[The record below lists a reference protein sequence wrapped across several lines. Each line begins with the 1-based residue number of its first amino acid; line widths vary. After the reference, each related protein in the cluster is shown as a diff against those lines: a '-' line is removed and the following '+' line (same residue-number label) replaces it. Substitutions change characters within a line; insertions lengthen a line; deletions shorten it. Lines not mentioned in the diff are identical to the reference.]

1 MFSIYDGRE
10 KLYQWDIDRKLIVKD
25 KTITEVHF
33 SNCLCAEARKCET
46 YTEDGLLL
54 VDVPNELLTEYLD
67 INVYAYDSGA
77 TKHSATFEV
86 ERRTKPTD
94 YVYTPEEVKTWE
106 ELSERVAGVEDATI
120 SLESDINECRE
131 SIVGKKTPSGG
142 EIFSDYVNNAANAKY
157 ATAFGSENSVG
168 KGAYNA
174 FVAGSGNT
182 VNYVNSFVI
191 GRKLISGKGNQA
203 VFGQYNKADSTA
215 VFVIGGG
222 GREEDRKN
230 AFVVYP
236 NGNTTTYG
244 VANLQLGAVSRNKIT
259 IIDGGLTIQNSNL
272 HIQGGG
278 AHISGVLSF
287 GKVSPGSMGLT
298 VAKNPITT
306 GKNGEWVG
314 QIGVEDNDGNPQA
327 YIWLA
332 TGWKKITVD

>member
-1 MFSIYDGRE
+1 MFHIYDGRQ
-10 KLYQWDIDRKLIVKD
+10 KFYQWDTDRKLIVND
-25 KTITEVHF
+25 KTITQVHF
-33 SNCLCAEARKCET
+33 ANCLCTDARKCET

-142 EIFSDYVNNAANAKY
+142 EIFSDYANNSVNAIY

-174 FVAGSGNT
+174 FIAGSGNK

-203 VFGQYNKADSTA
+203 VFGQYNHADSSA

-244 VANLQLGAVSRNKIT
+244 NTTTNGVTYLKIGAQSDNTIT
-259 IIDGGLTIQNSNL
+259 IKKGGLEV
-272 HIQGGG
+272 QGGG
-278 AHISGVLSF
+278 IRVFSGNTILRNLSF
-287 GKVSPGSMGLT
+287 ESVSPSSMATT
-298 VAKNPITT
+298 VIKNPLTT
-306 GKNGEWVG
+306 GTNGKWVG
-314 QIGVEDNDGNPQA
+314 QIGVEDNDGNPKL
-327 YIWLA
+327 IF
-332 TGWKKITVD
+332 G